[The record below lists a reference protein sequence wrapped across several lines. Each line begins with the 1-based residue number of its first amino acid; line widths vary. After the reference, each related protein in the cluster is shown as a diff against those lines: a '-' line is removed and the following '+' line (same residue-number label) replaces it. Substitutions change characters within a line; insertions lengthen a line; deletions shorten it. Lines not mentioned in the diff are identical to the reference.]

1 MNEQQFWT
9 ELQQL
14 IYQSAEILH
23 SKEVEPDSTRT
34 LTEPGYEKTEA
45 EPRLVSTISESG
57 NKSEILQSQWE
68 KLVQIAANVPLPTK
82 LIIQTICHG
91 SVYLTERSLLNIPA
105 ITPTVTLNANQQL
118 ALEMALSNSA
128 ISLIS
133 GSPGTGKT
141 RIATTLADAAISHQK
156 RVLILTHHPAALTN
170 YRNLPGYP
178 FLLSQQQ
185 DYRNWLIEQLRY
197 RHLAQP
203 QMDFLPL
210 HLLPDV
216 ELAKLRTSVKLET
229 WLPIIQNASLSQLT
243 ERLHQA
249 FPSLSTARL
258 QLFAH
263 RLKQLEPLLQ
273 QQLRLSQLYG
283 KLSEQAVTELADK
296 LIENPQIPIL
306 GTVDELMQAHQ
317 SLWQNTFDLVIVEE
331 AQYLSWI
338 ELMLLSGLGKKLVLF
353 GDYHTI
359 HKRNYPAAQ
368 QTFFTRFPQCF
379 NWLAKNLLP
388 AFVVHLSEQFRLHS
402 EIATP
407 VYRGISNR
415 WILSQRVR
423 SDYHLTQLRHRLVWQ
438 DVPSQTAS
446 EQILKFIQNL
456 DPQLSSQIGIITF
469 CTQQRD
475 WLQSHLTPFADI
487 LIGTVA
493 EWAGIERA
501 IAIICCVGNLDIIT
515 PEYINIALT
524 RGQEYLILF
533 GNYDYWWQS
542 NSPLR
547 ALLAQPELHKER
559 TVVMS

>member
-1 MNEQQFWT
+1 MNEQQFWA

-14 IYQSAEILH
+14 IYQS
-23 SKEVEPDSTRT
+23 
-34 LTEPGYEKTEA
+34 
-45 EPRLVSTISESG
+45 G
-57 NKSEILQSQWE
+57 NKLEILQAQWE
-68 KLVQIAANVPLPTK
+68 KLVQLAADVPLPTK

-91 SVYLTERSLLNIPA
+91 SVYLTERSLLNIPT
-105 ITPTVTLNANQQL
+105 ISPTVPLSANQQL
-118 ALEMALSNSA
+118 ALEMALTNSA
-128 ISLIS
+128 IALIS
-133 GSPGTGKT
+133 GFPGVGKT
-141 RIATTLADAAISHQK
+141 RIATTLAHAAISHQK
-156 RVLILTHHPAALTN
+156 RVLILTHHSTALTA

-185 DYRNWLIEQLRY
+185 DYRNWLIEQIRH

-210 HLLPDV
+210 HLLPDL
-216 ELAKLRTSVKLET
+216 ELAKLRIPVKLET
-229 WLPIIQNASLSQLT
+229 WLPIIQTTSLSQLT
-243 ERLHQA
+243 ERLHQT
-249 FPSLSTARL
+249 FPTLSTARL

-273 QQLRLSQLYG
+273 QQLRLSQSYSN
-283 KLSEQAVTELADK
+283 LSEQAVTELADQ

-306 GTVDELMQAHQ
+306 GTVDGLMQAHQ

-331 AQYLSWI
+331 AQYLTWI

-353 GDYHTI
+353 GDSHTL

-438 DVPSQTAS
+438 DVPSQTAG
-446 EQILKFIQNL
+446 EQIIQFIHNL
-456 DPQLSSQIGIITF
+456 DPQIRSQIGIITF

-475 WLQSHLTPFADI
+475 WLQAHCFPDADI

-501 IAIICCVGNLDIIT
+501 IAIICCVGNIDLIT
-515 PEYINIALT
+515 PKDINIALT

-533 GNYDYWWQS
+533 GDYDFWWQP